1 MEDQANTLSAA
12 LARDSPGTGL
22 RRKANVGQAMNRQ
35 LGLRKPRDV
44 RLISLQCSDILQ
56 PMTASQPC
64 TGYERIATTRTMAI
78 SLLMGF
84 RSHLLRD
91 TFDERAVAYES
102 RLRRP
107 SCISQYHAES
117 GVHISEIE
125 STAGEIG
132 QRPAPAVSP
141 SEMREDQRWQN
152 MLKAMEGHSENVE
165 EQHLD
170 KSGAYPQIS
179 PGISELQRTSTSSV
193 SSMKTGEGHEAGYDG
208 GSTSNDSESTKP
220 ETRDQVIYGPRF
232 DYPPMSTSSD
242 TRQPESCQESSEAND
257 QAPVAI
263 ENASQS
269 NHTPDSSG
277 SLMRSSPPMQLATD
291 PSSSLCAYPEEDN
304 LDEQPADGEPRIAIR
319 ACSSDEN
326 LSDFA
331 PHDKGLGRDCE
342 IRDSQLANERKL
354 NLDGTAHSDELEKPM
369 FASQIIQ
376 PEENEPPPV
385 VDKAQKEAEEEAAW
399 MNFIFDGDID
409 DAEKAAFQEA
419 AQEAARVIR
428 PSSSVSEIPIDNSTT
443 SSSSHYAETV
453 ATCGTST
460 FRAANGNVFS
470 SRFSPDPHFG
480 HPAKRTP
487 FPPKFSSDPD
497 LKLSGAVAER
507 KHQTYHDHSETY
519 RHSMPYNETSM
530 TGASSH
536 PGYSSRTTIDNMTD
550 DAASQLTIDNA
561 SIIAQPPQSEAS
573 EEAAFTFTQPKNFV
587 GSRVTSA
594 APMSMT
600 LRSNKSSAPKKRN
613 KGRKKRGHQPQAKRS
628 QPHRDGSAFIRAL
641 PNYNDDPIDG
651 SDDQ

>member
-12 LARDSPGTGL
+12 LARDSPGTGQ
-22 RRKANVGQAMNRQ
+22 RRKTNVGQAMNRQ

-44 RLISLQCSDILQ
+44 RLISLQCRDILQ

-91 TFDERAVAYES
+91 TFDEREVAYES

-107 SCISQYHAES
+107 SCISQYHAED
-117 GVHISEIE
+117 
-125 STAGEIG
+125 
-132 QRPAPAVSP
+132 R
-141 SEMREDQRWQN
+141 
-152 MLKAMEGHSENVE
+152 
-165 EQHLD
+165 
-170 KSGAYPQIS
+170 
-179 PGISELQRTSTSSV
+179 
-193 SSMKTGEGHEAGYDG
+193 
-208 GSTSNDSESTKP
+208 
-220 ETRDQVIYGPRF
+220 ETRDGHL
-232 DYPPMSTSSD
+232 
-242 TRQPESCQESSEAND
+242 
-257 QAPVAI
+257 
-263 ENASQS
+263 AS
-269 NHTPDSSG
+269 
-277 SLMRSSPPMQLATD
+277 
-291 PSSSLCAYPEEDN
+291 
-304 LDEQPADGEPRIAIR
+304 
-319 ACSSDEN
+319 
-326 LSDFA
+326 
-331 PHDKGLGRDCE
+331 
-342 IRDSQLANERKL
+342 ERKL
-354 NLDGTAHSDELEKPM
+354 NLEGTAQPHELEKAM

-443 SSSSHYAETV
+443 SSSSHCAETV

-497 LKLSGAVAER
+497 LKLSSAVTER
-507 KHQTYHDHSETY
+507 KHQTYHDYSETY

-530 TGASSH
+530 RGASSQL
-536 PGYSSRTTIDNMTD
+536 GYSSRTTIDNMTD
-550 DAASQLTIDNA
+550 GAASQLTTDNA

-594 APMSMT
+594 VPMSMT
-600 LRSNKSSAPKKRN
+600 LRSNKSSAPKKPN
-613 KGRKKRGHQPQAKRS
+613 KGRKKRGHQPQAKRC

-651 SDDQ
+651 SDD

>member
-12 LARDSPGTGL
+12 LARDSPGTGQ
-22 RRKANVGQAMNRQ
+22 RRKTNVGQAMNRQ

-44 RLISLQCSDILQ
+44 RLISLQCRDILQ

-64 TGYERIATTRTMAI
+64 TGYERIATTRTMAM
-78 SLLMGF
+78 SVLMGF

-91 TFDERAVAYES
+91 TFDERAAAYES

-117 GVHISEIE
+117 GVHISDIE

-132 QRPAPAVSP
+132 QRPAPAVAP
-141 SEMREDQRWQN
+141 PEMREDQCWQN
-152 MLKAMEGHSENVE
+152 MLKAMEGYSENVE

-179 PGISELQRTSTSSV
+179 PGISELLRTSTSSV
-193 SSMKTGEGHEAGYDG
+193 SSMKTGEGHEARYYGD
-208 GSTSNDSESTKP
+208 SMSNDSESTKP

-263 ENASQS
+263 ENAPQS
-269 NHTPDSSG
+269 HHTPDSSG
-277 SLMRSSPPMQLATD
+277 SLMRSSTPMQLATD
-291 PSSSLCAYPEEDN
+291 PSSSLCAYPEDN
-304 LDEQPADGEPRIAIR
+304 LDEQPADGEPRITIR
-319 ACSSDEN
+319 ACSSDED

-331 PHDKGLGRDCE
+331 PHAKGLDRDRE
-342 IRDSQLANERKL
+342 IRDGQLASERKL
-354 NLDGTAHSDELEKPM
+354 NLDGTAQSDELEKPM

-428 PSSSVSEIPIDNSTT
+428 PSSSVSESPIDNSTT

-460 FRAANGNVFS
+460 FLAANGNVFS

-487 FPPKFSSDPD
+487 FPPKFFSDPD
-497 LKLSGAVAER
+497 LKLSSAFAER
-507 KHQTYHDHSETY
+507 GHQTYHDHSETY

-530 TGASSH
+530 TSSSH
-536 PGYSSRTTIDNMTD
+536 PGYFSRTTVDNMTD
-550 DAASQLTIDNA
+550 GAASQLTIDNA
-561 SIIAQPPQSEAS
+561 SIIAQPSQSEAS

-600 LRSNKSSAPKKRN
+600 LCGNNPSAPKKPN
-613 KGRKKRGHQPQAKRS
+613 KGRKKKGHQPQAKRS
-628 QPHRDGSAFIRAL
+628 HPHRDGSAFIRAL

-651 SDDQ
+651 SDD